1 MREQIKK
8 KGKLQAYSYPRAS
21 STMQNSML
29 GKSLFLK
36 FKFFQAQNRQDRTTH
51 LAHWENREKENF
63 CQNRVTIN
71 DVCFE
76 ARHCSGLN
84 KQVAPKTICSTLSLF
99 IPSFSTF
106 LALLG
111 RLVARGRAKA
121 QWQQHAHTFSHL
133 SNTYTDAE
141 RHNYTPLLKSKSV
154 FCPLDLLHDSFST
167 SFDLVKQYRLVLSC
181 HVGYIRYTS
190 ILHCWPLSEF
200 YGLLYFRDMSP
211 NCLVRSSVFYLYIF
225 MIYNFS
231 TYILPEL

>member
-1 MREQIKK
+1 MWEQVKK

-21 STMQNSML
+21 STMRNSML

-84 KQVAPKTICSTLSLF
+84 KQVAPKTICSTPSLF
-99 IPSFSTF
+99 IPSFLTS

-133 SNTYTDAE
+133 SNTHIDAE
-141 RHNYTPLLKSKSV
+141 IHNCTPKIQNCFLSLRLCIISFALIFTSQTLVCSLLINV
-154 FCPLDLLHDSFST
+154 GCVGHTAFTF
-167 SFDLVKQYRLVLSC
+167 LSC
-181 HVGYIRYTS
+181 D
-190 ILHCWPLSEF
+190 F
-200 YGLLYFRDMSP
+200 YFRHVSP
-211 NCLVRSSVFYLYIF
+211 NWSTNWLVRLTVLHLYIF
-225 MIYNFS
+225 IIYYN
-231 TYILPEL
+231 LL